1 MSLISIIKKGNPYE
15 TIDYIIP
22 DGNNQYIP
30 GTTSIYTDRA
40 NGLGGNVFVFGTN
53 NPPYGLYD
61 GNNGAGC
68 AAWYNQS
75 NQTFTMIYPPSDATI
90 GKTDMGYCYLD
101 STSIFFITN
110 STDSTVDVFSITGNT
125 VSGVGSIDLTPTG
138 DEGGGKDG
146 EATNGISTIFVSVN
160 GTTTPTTGTIFYGV
174 FQNVTGGFGGI
185 VSVPISI
192 SSGYGIGVGTPSNVN
207 PSVNPQRIAKSP
219 TTSIVYYSTTEGYVY
234 YGGSDGSASTSL
246 GLYSVKDI
254 AFDRNGKLC
263 TLSGSAINRY
273 DLTSDTTISLN
284 YTKTLAETPTQGL
297 SVVTTSIPKGY
308 YGGLGDVRSNAYLI
322 DPIVT
327 Y

>member
-1 MSLISIIKKGNPYE
+1 MSLISIVKKGNPYE
-15 TIDYIIP
+15 TIDYIVP

-53 NPPYGLYD
+53 NPEYPGYSA
-61 GNNGAGC
+61 NNGAGC

-75 NQTFTMIYPPSDATI
+75 NQTFTMIYPPSDATQ

-110 STDSTVDVFSITGNT
+110 STDSTVDVFSITGGT
-125 VSGVGSIDLTPTG
+125 VSGVGSIDIGPGG
-138 DEGGGKDG
+138 DGKDG
-146 EATNGISTIFVSVN
+146 TNGISTIFVSVN
-160 GTTTPTTGTIFYGV
+160 GTTAPTTGTIFYGV

-185 VSVPISI
+185 VSVPLSI
-192 SSGYGIGVGTPSNVN
+192 NSGYGIGVGTPSNIN

-219 TTSIVYYSTTEGYVY
+219 TTSTIYYSSTEGYVY
-234 YGGSDGSASTSL
+234 YGGANGSASTSL
-246 GLYSVKDI
+246 GLTGIKDI
-254 AFDRNGKLC
+254 AFDQNGKLC
-263 TLSGSAINRY
+263 TLSGSSINRY
-273 DLTSDTTISLN
+273 DFTSDTTVSLN
-284 YTKTLAETPTQGL
+284 YTKTLAEAPTQGL
-297 SVVTTSIPKGY
+297 SVVTTSTPKGY

-322 DPIVT
+322 DPLLT